1 MVLKPGNRSW
11 RGYVVSV
18 LRDTQ
23 NLTGQSLEQPVLTD
37 RDLSREVGPASLQRS
52 LPDSTIP
59 LL

>member
-1 MVLKPGNRSW
+1 MEF
-11 RGYVVSV
+11 SV

-23 NLTGQSLEQPVLTD
+23 NLTGQSLEQPVLAD
-37 RDLSREVGPASLQRS
+37 PDLSREVGPDSLQRS